1 MTNPLQILYSG
12 TPSNTPSLGI
22 GATDNN
28 VAINGPDKIFSMFDG
43 TTEFSIN
50 LGTTKTL
57 LSTTA
62 GTLTASQAVIV
73 DASSKI
79 DVWNVDNLTLNGN
92 TLSSTDT
99 DGDVI
104 ISPNGTGDIDAATS
118 TIKNVVDPTNA
129 QDAATKAY
137 VDSVA
142 VGLLDFKNSVRVIS
156 TADIDL
162 GVAADPSPVDGVTLA
177 DGDRILLAG
186 QSAGDENGIY
196 DAVTATDPTTWVR
209 SEDANTS
216 AEVTAGMFMFIVEGT
231 LNADTGWVLS
241 TNDPITLDT
250 TPLVFVQFS
259 VVSAVIDGDGLVKT
273 GNVLDVV
280 GTSDRIVANAN
291 SIDISSTF
299 EDRLIGGQ
307 TF

>member
-1 MTNPLQILYSG
+1 MTNPVQILYSG
-12 TPSNTPSLGI
+12 TPTNTPSLGI
-22 GATDNN
+22 GGTDNN
-28 VAINGPDKIFSMFDG
+28 VGLNGPDEKLFYFNG
-43 TTEFSIN
+43 TV
-50 LGTTKTL
+50 TKGAEL
-57 LSTTA
+57 AFIESVTA
-62 GTLTASQAVIV
+62 GTLTASKALVV

-79 DVWNVDNLTLNGN
+79 DVLNVDNITIDGN
-92 TLSSTDT
+92 TISSTDT

-104 ISPNGTGDIDAATS
+104 ISPNGTGDVDVATS
-118 TIKNVVDPTNA
+118 TIKNVIDPTNP

-142 VGLLDFKNSVRVIS
+142 IGLLDFKNSVRVIS
-156 TADIDL
+156 TSDIDL
-162 GVAADPSPVDGVTLA
+162 SVAADPSPVDGVTLA
-177 DGDRILLAG
+177 NGDRVLLAG
-186 QSAGDENGIY
+186 QSTGSENGIY
-196 DAVTATDPTTWVR
+196 DTVTAIDPTTWIR

-216 AEVTAGMFMFIVEGT
+216 AEVTAGMFMFVVEGT

-250 TPLVFVQFS
+250 TALTFVQFS

-280 GTSDRIVANAN
+280 GTTDRIVANAN

-299 EDRLIGGQ
+299 ENRLIGGE

>member
-1 MTNPLQILYSG
+1 MTNPVQILYSG

-28 VAINGPDKIFSMFDG
+28 VAINGPDKIFSLFDG

-57 LSTTA
+57 LSSTA

-156 TADIDL
+156 TSDIDL
-162 GVAADPSPVDGVTLA
+162 SVSADPSPVDDVTLA

-186 QSAGDENGIY
+186 QSSGDENGIY

-209 SEDANTS
+209 SEDANIS
-216 AEVTAGMFMFIVEGT
+216 AEVTAGMFMFVVEGT
-231 LNADTGWVLS
+231 ANADTGWVLS

-250 TPLVFVQFS
+250 TALTFVQFS

-280 GTSDRIVANAN
+280 GTTDRIVANAN
-291 SIDISSTF
+291 SIDISTTF